1 MKKLGKVNGK
11 DLIIREEGKKE
22 SKIFVY
28 YLGFRKIGVCD
39 PKVTEDNIIFLQN
52 TKENELS
59 NEIKDQI
66 EKIVNT
72 PEMEKYLIKDEKY
85 KEEKITELA
94 HVLNEEK
101 DDIKKVEELELDQ
114 EVDAKEEE
122 KEENKKQN
130 KKENKENKAK
140 DLNIKQEMDLS
151 NKTTDMKTLG
161 GLLQKEGKVPTD
173 KQYTKLAVVESD
185 RVNDFKDKDGKYIKG
200 NTTRYQFVLIAK
212 DGTFCPIDL
221 EQDNEEG
228 NNPLEKN
235 ITVKSDGNVKKNSVL
250 SRYKIG
256 EGSLAIDNEKYGEIK
271 VYYSPRKT
279 LGGNGIEG
287 NKSLDIELET
297 SNVWETDKDERDL
310 AGEYDTGYRSVENAY
325 KEASKHNMEN
335 CKTETKDVDGN
346 KNTKSH
352 IDINGKTIEK
362 IADKL
367 LENDIIS
374 NVYNKE
380 DIKEKLEKLEDKEI
394 NSIEEFKEIE
404 KNIEE
409 EAENE
414 HIRGESKTY

>member
-1 MKKLGKVNGK
+1 MKRLGKVNGK
-11 DLIIREEGKKE
+11 DLIIREEGNKD

-101 DDIKKVEELELDQ
+101 DDIKKVEEVELDQ
-114 EVDAKEEE
+114 EIDYKEQE

-130 KKENKENKAK
+130 KKENKAK

-161 GLLQKEGKVPTD
+161 GLLQKEGKIPTD
-173 KQYTKLAVVESD
+173 KKYTKLAVVESD
-185 RVNDFKDKDGKYIKG
+185 KINDFKDKDGKTLKA

-221 EQDNEEG
+221 EQDSEEG
-228 NNPLEKN
+228 NNPLEEN
-235 ITVKSDGNVKKNSVL
+235 ITVKSDGSVKENSVL

-256 EGSLAIDNEKYGEIK
+256 DGSLAIDNEKYGEIK

-310 AGEYDTGYRSVENAY
+310 AGEYDTGYRSVEKSY
-325 KEASKHNMEN
+325 KEARKHDIEE
-335 CKTETKDVDGN
+335 CKTETKDVDGD

-352 IDINGKTIEK
+352 IDINDKTIDK
-362 IADKL
+362 IAKKL

-380 DIKEKLEKLEDKEI
+380 DIKEKLRNLEDKEI
-394 NSIEEFKEIE
+394 NSVEEFKEIE

-414 HIRGESKTY
+414 KVPEPYSNNY